1 MCNTSH
7 SGIAAGLNCS
17 NAILRS
23 GQQYDHIES
32 EPIPIDK
39 VITGFGVKPTLNAK
53 HLIVEPLPGV
63 TRMDAHGV
71 NMDAH
76 DVNMNCSFGAKEAP
90 GVNMPISFGAEQT
103 PGVDRTTALSLFDD
117 QHSGFYQQLK
127 PTTSSIASFKMD
139 WHSAEMPYHPP
150 VPPHHPPEVLS
161 GPSHH
166 PPQVLS
172 GPSHHPPQVLSGPS
186 HRPPQVLSGPSHR
199 PPQVLSGPSHHPP
212 QIISGPSHHPPQIIS
227 GPSYCP
233 PQIISGP
240 SHHPPQVLS
249 GPSHPPQIFSGP
261 SHPPQIF
268 SGPSHHPPQVLS
280 GPSHPPQVFSGPS
293 HHPPQVLSGPSHP
306 PQVFSGPSHHTP
318 QILSGPSQLPF
329 CGPPPLLH
337 SSNVQHPHFRSFDF
351 PNTSVSHQNMEAHSH
366 QLSSDHNTAMPTHQ
380 LSFSNP
386 DASHMNVP
394 NDRITS
400 DHSTFFT
407 GSHALRTPLRVPVKS
422 LDLFDSLAN
431 DTGPARL
438 MTHDRALA
446 LSCAQSPPLSAPKP
460 MLLSSTT
467 EPNNSRW
474 KLSAQDLKSFHL
486 KQLQQPMA
494 SAKATLLWD
503 LQDAPQGKAIRQRE
517 TGGPGA
523 HMADKVHH
531 VPKAC

>member
-1 MCNTSH
+1 MCNISH
-7 SGIAAGLNCS
+7 SGIAAGLNCY

-23 GQQYDHIES
+23 GQQCDHIES
-32 EPIPIDK
+32 EPRPIDK
-39 VITGFGVKPTLNAK
+39 VITGFGVKPTLSAK
-53 HLIVEPLPGV
+53 RLIVEPFPGV
-63 TRMDAHGV
+63 TRMDAHGA

-76 DVNMNCSFGAKEAP
+76 GVNMNCSFGAKEAP
-90 GVNMPISFGAEQT
+90 GVNLFGAEQT
-103 PGVDRTTALSLFDD
+103 SGVDHTTALSLFDD

-139 WHSAEMPYHPP
+139 WHSAEMPCHPP
-150 VPPHHPPEVLS
+150 VPPLRPPQVLS

-172 GPSHHPPQVLSGPS
+172 GPSHHPPQVLRGSSHCPPQVLTGPS
-186 HRPPQVLSGPSHR
+186 HRPPQVL
-199 PPQVLSGPSHHPP
+199 
-212 QIISGPSHHPPQIIS
+212 
-227 GPSYCP
+227 
-233 PQIISGP
+233 
-240 SHHPPQVLS
+240 
-249 GPSHPPQIFSGP
+249 SGP

-280 GPSHPPQVFSGPS
+280 GPSHC
-293 HHPPQVLSGPSHP
+293 PPQVLGGPSHRP
-306 PQVFSGPSHHTP
+306 P
-318 QILSGPSQLPF
+318 QILSGPSQPPF

-337 SSNVQHPHFRSFDF
+337 SSNVQHPHFRSFDC
-351 PNTSVSHQNMEAHSH
+351 PNTSVSHQNMEVHSH

-386 DASHMNVP
+386 DASQMNVP

-400 DHSTFFT
+400 DHSIFFT
-407 GSHALRTPLRVPVKS
+407 GSQALRTPLRVPVKS

-460 MLLSSTT
+460 MLLTGT
-467 EPNNSRW
+467 IEPNNSRW

-486 KQLQQPMA
+486 KQQQQPMA

-517 TGGPGA
+517 TGGPSA
-523 HMADKVHH
+523 RMADKVHH